1 MDLSILIPQFF
12 FSQGKK
18 LIDQYFVQITKYSQ
32 KTVFPPRIRFMLR
45 DVIELRRGNWMPRK
59 VTNTE
64 GPMPM
69 QQLQLDDDMSTFVN
83 RNNHRDQRNND
94 RDWLSKSFANSNDFN
109 GLSVTS
115 PSHYS
120 HP

>member
-1 MDLSILIPQFF
+1 M
-12 FSQGKK
+12 
-18 LIDQYFVQITKYSQ
+18 IDQYFVKITKYSQ
-32 KTVFPPRIRFMLR
+32 QTIYPPRIRFMLR
-45 DVIELRRGNWMPRK
+45 DVIELRRGNWVPRK

-64 GPMPM
+64 GPVPM
-69 QQLQLDDDMSTFVN
+69 QQLQLDDDLSTFVN

-94 RDWLSKSFANSNDFN
+94 RDWLTKSFANSNDYN